1 MFDLFVENQ
10 NGQNQQSSLFKNP
23 INMGNNSLTPNRNK
37 SHIDMPLYAKKILPK
52 AHVNLGNQP
61 NLDDGMKL
69 YSAGHVKIHAKVMEN
84 RLKEIIK

>member
-1 MFDLFVENQ
+1 
-10 NGQNQQSSLFKNP
+10 
-23 INMGNNSLTPNRNK
+23 
-37 SHIDMPLYAKKILPK
+37 MPLYAKKILPK
-52 AHVNLGNQP
+52 AHMNIGNQP